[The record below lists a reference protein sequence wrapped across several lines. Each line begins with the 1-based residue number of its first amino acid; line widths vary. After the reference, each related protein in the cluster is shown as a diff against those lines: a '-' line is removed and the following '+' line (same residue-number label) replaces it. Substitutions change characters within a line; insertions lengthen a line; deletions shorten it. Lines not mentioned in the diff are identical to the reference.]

1 MEERLKCQIS
11 PLVKYRQQWELTK
24 ELFQWY
30 TLLAFLRLNII
41 IYKSVSIMI
50 QNNTSYLI

>member
-30 TLLAFLRLNII
+30 TLIAFLRLNII
-41 IYKSVSIMI
+41 IYKSVYIMI
-50 QNNTSYLI
+50 QNNASYLI